1 MQADNSRNKTDKTK
15 VYFLMVVIAALLGI
29 NGYLYFSNKS
39 SASPSPSAALNTEQE
54 RLKLEVEKIE
64 VELDRVN
71 LSNVNLNDKLIAEQ
85 EHARQK
91 IEELKEA
98 LRRGELT
105 QKDLDEA
112 SEKISNLRNFVKIY
126 NNKVTLLEQ
135 ENVYLKGE
143 RDSLKSV
150 VTTSIDKNVKLEK
163 ENKKLTAKVRVGES
177 LKAYDIKV
185 NAFKIKQSGKIT
197 GVTRASTANQLTIDF
212 ALVPNDLAEKKYHR
226 VFLRVIDPAGN
237 LIADENNMFE
247 AEGQKM
253 QYSTAIEFS
262 FNNDNTRYKI
272 DWINPRQF
280 MKGVYTLIL
289 YSGGSVM
296 GKSEI
301 ELR

>member
-1 MQADNSRNKTDKTK
+1 MQADNTRNKTDKTK

-39 SASPSPSAALNTEQE
+39 SASSPSASLNTEQE

-71 LSNVNLNDKLIAEQ
+71 LSNVNLNEKLIEEQ
-85 EHARQK
+85 ELARKK

-112 SEKISNLRNFVKIY
+112 GEKISNLRNFVKIY

-150 VTTSIDKNVKLEK
+150 VSTSNDKNVRLEK

-185 NAFKIKQSGKIT
+185 SAFKIKQSGKIT

-212 ALVPNDLAEKKYHR
+212 ALIPNDLAEKKYHR

-280 MKGVYTLIL
+280 MKGIYTLIL